1 MINEVSKEQVIK
13 TLDNIVI
20 GYPLITP
27 HDHAETQPVTNNKV
41 TINRKNLYL
50 SLSDEYSLGRDYE
63 NLLPQY
69 MLKGPQ
75 QLTYANGVFSLSY
88 GYDPNR
94 KGGNMVLSGRS
105 DLSLY
110 DLKERIITGGTLSGS
125 GGNIKLSA
133 SNTKPTFN
141 INLTGGV
148 GSELDLSFSYDISD
162 FFSGGGASVTE
173 AQNPNGK
180 YVKINNRYV
189 EYRSWDPSHKNL
201 QRYNVDI
208 TGAGGQSL
216 DDYFSNTVYKDI
228 ANATTVSIHTDD
240 YPTGGITGSEV
251 QQTAMVTRWQTPF
264 QHKPGEPDPPP
275 TYEPEYFK
283 IQCSSNTI
291 DYITIQKQ
299 RLSVY
304 RLGLLNVGTLSEIQ
318 ATSCIDTVG
327 KALAKVSAV
336 RSLFGAYQNRL
347 EHAYA
352 INRNTHEN
360 TQGAESVIRDTDMAK
375 EMVGHANNSVL
386 QQSVNAVLAQANQAN
401 RGVLALMR

>member
-1 MINEVSKEQVIK
+1 M
-13 TLDNIVI
+13 
-20 GYPLITP
+20 
-27 HDHAETQPVTNNKV
+27 
-41 TINRKNLYL
+41 
-50 SLSDEYSLGRDYE
+50 
-63 NLLPQY
+63 
-69 MLKGPQ
+69 
-75 QLTYANGVFSLSY
+75 
-88 GYDPNR
+88 
-94 KGGNMVLSGRS
+94 
-105 DLSLY
+105 
-110 DLKERIITGGTLSGS
+110 
-125 GGNIKLSA
+125 
-133 SNTKPTFN
+133 
-141 INLTGGV
+141 
-148 GSELDLSFSYDISD
+148 D

-173 AQNPNGK
+173 TQNPNGK

-189 EYRSWDPSHKNL
+189 EYRSWDSSHKNL

-216 DDYFSNTVYKDI
+216 DDYFNNTVYRDI
-228 ANATTVSIHTDD
+228 ANATTVSIHTDE
-240 YPTGGITGSEV
+240 YPTGYITGAEV
-251 QQTAMVTRWQTPF
+251 QQTAMVTRWKTPF

-360 TQGAESVIRDTDMAK
+360 TQGAESVIRDTDMAE

-386 QQSVNAVLAQANQAN
+386 QQSVNAMLAQANQAN
-401 RGVLALMR
+401 RGVLTMLG